1 MTPPRDLA
9 APTLLAWLAGALMT
23 SPGHV
28 GRAVGAGRGGGGGD
42 AVTLRCPR
50 ACFCN
55 TPSHIVYC
63 SRRGLSAI
71 PPEVPADT
79 LQLNL
84 NGNLFTS
91 TTITRSLDLA
101 HPYQRNVLCHR
112 RENGK
117 GSPFSIAERRVPE
130 LIPVLGS
137 QPAGDAS
144 HKPGGRLPLLSARRA
159 VALASLKR
167 AATSFAAW

>member
-28 GRAVGAGRGGGGGD
+28 GRAVGAGRSAGGGGGGDD

-71 PPEVPADT
+71 PPDVPADT

-91 TTITRSLDLA
+91 STITRSLS
-101 HPYQRNVLCHR
+101 HTRTSVINQ
-112 RENGK
+112 
-117 GSPFSIAERRVPE
+117 SINQSINQGFFYSGLSNLNHCEV
-130 LIPVLGS
+130 
-137 QPAGDAS
+137 
-144 HKPGGRLPLLSARRA
+144 HYSARRKDCCSRN
-159 VALASLKR
+159 VFK
-167 AATSFAAW
+167 

>member
-28 GRAVGAGRGGGGGD
+28 GRAVGAGRGAGGGGGGD

-71 PPEVPADT
+71 PPDVPADT

-91 TTITRSLDLA
+91 TTITRSL
-101 HPYQRNVLCHR
+101 
-112 RENGK
+112 
-117 GSPFSIAERRVPE
+117 
-130 LIPVLGS
+130 
-137 QPAGDAS
+137 S
-144 HKPGGRLPLLSARRA
+144 HTR
-159 VALASLKR
+159 
-167 AATSFAAW
+167 TSVMFCVIGVKTVKV

>member
-28 GRAVGAGRGGGGGD
+28 GRAVGAGRGGGGGGGD

-71 PPEVPADT
+71 PPDVPADT

-101 HPYQRNVLCHR
+101 HPYKRNVLCHR

-117 GSPFSIAERRVPE
+117 GIAHSRSPSV
-130 LIPVLGS
+130 GS
-137 QPAGDAS
+137 RS
-144 HKPGGRLPLLSARRA
+144 
-159 VALASLKR
+159 
-167 AATSFAAW
+167 